1 MDSVG
6 FILIHYLWLMII
18 ILVYKHGITRVC
30 LEKLMFYDTSVHV
43 MFVRVY
49 KNSLWLLELDC
60 VEGVLNMLLQLEY
73 VIVNSFNIF

>member
-1 MDSVG
+1 M
-6 FILIHYLWLMII
+6 
-18 ILVYKHGITRVC
+18 C